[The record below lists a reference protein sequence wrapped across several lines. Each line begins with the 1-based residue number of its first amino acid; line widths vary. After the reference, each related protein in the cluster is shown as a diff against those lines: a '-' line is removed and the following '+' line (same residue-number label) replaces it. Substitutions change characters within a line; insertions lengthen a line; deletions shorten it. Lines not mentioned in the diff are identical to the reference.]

1 MNHDPVIEPEI
12 VYRKVK
18 VHAHAHHG
26 GAWKIAYA
34 DFVTAMMA
42 FFMLLWILGA
52 TTEDQRKGIADYFT
66 PTVIQLQNSG
76 GSNGLFGGRSVVA
89 PDGTQIRP
97 ETTGSRPVTSAG
109 SDAPSSR
116 PGDARGQSAGS
127 GGNQGEDQRRAADE
141 ARMDKV
147 VERLKARLEADPT
160 LKGLQGQVRF
170 VKTRDGLRIDLVERA
185 DFAMF
190 ALGTSAPTREAGALV
205 QLVARAIADTPN
217 RLAVR
222 GHTDAR
228 AFRGKDGRGKDGTGK
243 DGRGKDGSG
252 EDSSGKD
259 GSGED
264 GTSNWSLST
273 ARADA
278 TRRLLMGAGIAST
291 RFRRIEGVAD
301 TDPYVPKSPLDPR
314 NRRIS
319 ITLLYQEAG

>member
-1 MNHDPVIEPEI
+1 MNHDPIIEPEI
-12 VYRKVK
+12 VYRKAK
-18 VHAHAHHG
+18 GHAHAHHG

-89 PDGTQIRP
+89 PDGTQVRP

-109 SDAPSSR
+109 SDAPASR
-116 PGDARGQSAGS
+116 PGDARGKSAGS
-127 GGNQGEDQRRAADE
+127 GNPEAPQDGKARAEDE
-141 ARMDKV
+141 ARLDKV
-147 VERLKARLEADPT
+147 VERLKAKLEADPT
-160 LKGLQGQVRF
+160 LKGLKGQVRF

-185 DFAMF
+185 DFTMF
-190 ALGTSAPTREAGALV
+190 GLGTSAPTREAGALV
-205 QLVARAIADTPN
+205 QTVARAIADTPN

-222 GHTDAR
+222 GHTD
-228 AFRGKDGRGKDGTGK
+228 GLGYSGR
-243 DGRGKDGSG
+243 SG
-252 EDSSGKD
+252 A
-259 GSGED
+259 
-264 GTSNWSLST
+264 SNWSLST

-278 TRRLLMGAGIAST
+278 TRRLLSGAGIASS

-301 TDPYVPKSPLDPR
+301 TDPYVPKDPLDPR

-319 ITLLYQEAG
+319 ITLLYEDPA